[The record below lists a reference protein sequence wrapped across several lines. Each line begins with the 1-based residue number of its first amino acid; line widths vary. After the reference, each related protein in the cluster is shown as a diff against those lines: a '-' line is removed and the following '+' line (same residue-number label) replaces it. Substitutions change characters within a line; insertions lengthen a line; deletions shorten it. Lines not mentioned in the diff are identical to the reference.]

1 MILDAAEHLM
11 LAEGYAAISTRR
23 VAAEAG
29 MKAPLVHYYYPTTD
43 DLLLALFARMADRQQ
58 RRLEEALASERP
70 VRALWELNT
79 HPRHAALAAEAMAL
93 ANHRKTIRTQLARQ
107 VALFRE
113 MQAQAFSAALS
124 RAGGDGCT
132 AMGAAALLAGV
143 ARALVMEQGLGISA
157 GHSDAVAFV
166 ERCIERLE
174 GRNAPASGTGSEV

>member
-124 RAGGDGCT
+124 RAGGESGGCT
-132 AMGAAALLAGV
+132 SMGAAALLAGV

-157 GHSDAVAFV
+157 GHSDAIAFV

-174 GRNAPASGTGSEV
+174 GENAPVSEA